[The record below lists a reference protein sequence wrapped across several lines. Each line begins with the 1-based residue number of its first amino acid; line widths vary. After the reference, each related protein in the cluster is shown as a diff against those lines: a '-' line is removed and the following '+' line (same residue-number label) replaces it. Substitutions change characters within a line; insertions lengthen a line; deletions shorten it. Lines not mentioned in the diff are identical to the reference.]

1 MGLLWNILRI
11 VSASTA
17 LGWEWSSS
25 IISDVEPRH
34 LRGLSADTVG
44 GVNLVDVSFVVIC
57 VVMAGFASGLTQVRL
72 QLQSYLNVYFSDL
85 FSLITLR
92 DYYHWIRWR
101 WKSKQEVVLLKKKYM
116 LPS

>member
-57 VVMAGFASGLTQVRL
+57 VVMAGFASGLTQVRIPL
-72 QLQSYLNVYFSDL
+72 QIYLNIYLLIIFS
-85 FSLITLR
+85 FITFR
-92 DYYHWIRWR
+92 DYYLWIPWR
-101 WKSKQEVVLLKKKYM
+101 WKSRLEVVLLKKKYM
-116 LPS
+116 LQS